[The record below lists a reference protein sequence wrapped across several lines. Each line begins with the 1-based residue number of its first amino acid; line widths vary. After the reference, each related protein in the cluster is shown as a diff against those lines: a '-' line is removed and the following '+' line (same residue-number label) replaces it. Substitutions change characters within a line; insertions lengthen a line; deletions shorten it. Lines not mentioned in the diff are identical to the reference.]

1 MLSTLARD
9 DEEDDIVVQLRNVR
23 HMVESWREEMA
34 NGEALASDKFLK
46 ITVVRT
52 FTAACRRGI
61 PLEDDEMEVV
71 ALKDATDFLSSMKRV
86 PEINFGDFDDED
98 NGDDG
103 DAARTARALDYIG
116 RQGYKC
122 A

>member
-1 MLSTLARD
+1 MGTMLSTLARD
-9 DEEDDIVVQLRNVR
+9 DEEDDIIVQLRNVR

-71 ALKDATDFLSSMKRV
+71 ALKDATDFLSSMS
-86 PEINFGDFDDED
+86 P
-98 NGDDG
+98 
-103 DAARTARALDYIG
+103 
-116 RQGYKC
+116 
-122 A
+122 